1 MSSAL
6 RSRAAAIGLVLAI
19 AFLALAALLP
29 TARAASTGVDP
40 AAMTVTVVL
49 DKSSYL
55 SGDTATAQAIVY
67 RTPAPGNYTYVW
79 RVRNFFF
86 QLLNTTTTAGATFR
100 YPIALD
106 YTGTLRFEATVDDG
120 QGTVAAGQQSAT
132 VALAYMALRLD
143 RGDYN
148 PGDAISAFY
157 GVTSHVITN
166 PSYAYEVD
174 DSNAVIV
181 LSGTTNA
188 TFFSFRTPNPSSRS
202 YTFHVTATDRGN
214 STQAQATIPQAAGFV
229 LGLSFEKT
237 SYAAGETVHAHLI
250 LTAKGTASLPSQ
262 FRWSLSTASASV
274 SSITTGPTADL
285 LLTIPGGTGNGGLL
299 VFANELNTG
308 ASTFQ
313 TVQVGPTGSSFWSTE
328 VGGFPVFA
336 IVLSVLFVL
345 LLIAVIAIWR
355 QSGGGFGAI
364 GGKAAVPPPPP
375 EGPVRSA
382 PTSPMSITCRGRDG
396 RERGPAQDDPRAIPR
411 PGQRV
416 DPGGGLHLAQPRGV
430 LRSSR
435 GGQGPP
441 RVRRRRESEA
451 PESVREHGG
460 GRGRLGRPRGR
471 RPDLARGGGE

>member
-1 MSSAL
+1 MGRRMSSAL
-6 RSRAAAIGLVLAI
+6 LSRACALAFALIIGL
-19 AFLALAALLP
+19 LALAALIP
-29 TARAASTGVDP
+29 AANAVPSPNPIQP

-86 QLLNTTTTAGATFR
+86 QLLNTTTTAGATLR

-120 QGTVAAGQQSAT
+120 QGTVAAGQ
-132 VALAYMALRLD
+132 
-143 RGDYN
+143 
-148 PGDAISAFY
+148 
-157 GVTSHVITN
+157 
-166 PSYAYEVD
+166 
-174 DSNAVIV
+174 
-181 LSGTTNA
+181 
-188 TFFSFRTPNPSSRS
+188 
-202 YTFHVTATDRGN
+202 
-214 STQAQATIPQAAGFV
+214 
-229 LGLSFEKT
+229 
-237 SYAAGETVHAHLI
+237 TVHAHLI

-328 VGGFPVFA
+328 VGGFPAFA

-345 LLIAVIAIWR
+345 LLIAVIAMWR

-382 PTSPMSITCRGRDG
+382 PTSPMAITCRRCGKPID
-396 RERGPAQDDPRAIPR
+396 
-411 PGQRV
+411 
-416 DPGGGLHLAQPRGV
+416 L
-430 LRSSR
+430 
-435 GGQGPP
+435 PP
-441 RVRRRRESEA
+441 S
-451 PESVREHGG
+451 
-460 GRGRLGRPRGR
+460 R
-471 RPDLARGGGE
+471 RPLEVMCPSCGETQVVT

>member
-1 MSSAL
+1 MGRRMSSAL
-6 RSRAAAIGLVLAI
+6 RWRACALAFAFVIGVLA
-19 AFLALAALLP
+19 FAAMIP
-29 TARAASTGVDP
+29 AADATPNPIQP

-55 SGDTATAQAIVY
+55 SGDTAAAQAIVY

-100 YPIALD
+100 YPIALG

-120 QGTVAAGQQSAT
+120 QGTVAAGQQSGT
-132 VALAYMALRLD
+132 VALAYMALSLD

-148 PGDAISAFY
+148 PGEIISAFY
-157 GVTSHVITN
+157 GVSSHVITN

-174 DSNAVIV
+174 DTNAVIV

-214 STQAQATIPQAAGFV
+214 STQAQATISQAAGFV
-229 LGLSFEKT
+229 LGLSFDKT

-308 ASTFQ
+308 ASAFQ
-313 TVQVGPTGSSFWSTE
+313 TVQVGPTGSSFWSTD
-328 VGGFPVFA
+328 VGGAPVFA
-336 IVLSVLFVL
+336 IVLS
-345 LLIAVIAIWR
+345 
-355 QSGGGFGAI
+355 
-364 GGKAAVPPPPP
+364 
-375 EGPVRSA
+375 
-382 PTSPMSITCRGRDG
+382 
-396 RERGPAQDDPRAIPR
+396 
-411 PGQRV
+411 
-416 DPGGGLHLAQPRGV
+416 
-430 LRSSR
+430 
-435 GGQGPP
+435 
-441 RVRRRRESEA
+441 
-451 PESVREHGG
+451 
-460 GRGRLGRPRGR
+460 
-471 RPDLARGGGE
+471 

>member
-1 MSSAL
+1 MGRRMSSAL
-6 RSRAAAIGLVLAI
+6 LSRACALAFALIIGL
-19 AFLALAALLP
+19 LALAALIP
-29 TARAASTGVDP
+29 AANAVPSPNPIQP

-100 YPIALD
+100 YPITLD

-132 VALAYMALRLD
+132 VALA
-143 RGDYN
+143 
-148 PGDAISAFY
+148 
-157 GVTSHVITN
+157 
-166 PSYAYEVD
+166 
-174 DSNAVIV
+174 
-181 LSGTTNA
+181 
-188 TFFSFRTPNPSSRS
+188 
-202 YTFHVTATDRGN
+202 
-214 STQAQATIPQAAGFV
+214 AGFV
-229 LGLSFEKT
+229 LGLTFEKT

-308 ASTFQ
+308 ASAFQ

-382 PTSPMSITCRGRDG
+382 PTSPMSITCRRCGKPID
-396 RERGPAQDDPRAIPR
+396 
-411 PGQRV
+411 
-416 DPGGGLHLAQPRGV
+416 L
-430 LRSSR
+430 STS
-435 GGQGPP
+435 
-441 RVRRRRESEA
+441 
-451 PESVREHGG
+451 
-460 GRGRLGRPRGR
+460 R
-471 RPDLARGGGE
+471 RPIEVMCPSCGETQVVT

>member
-6 RSRAAAIGLVLAI
+6 LSRACAI
-19 AFLALAALLP
+19 AFALIIGLLAFAALIP
-29 TARAASTGVDP
+29 AANAVPSPNPIQP

-132 VALAYMALRLD
+132 VAQAYMALSLD

-148 PGDAISAFY
+148 PGDTISAFY

-174 DSNAVIV
+174 DTNAVIV
-181 LSGTTNA
+181 LSGTTSA

-214 STQAQATIPQAAGFV
+214 STQAQATISQAAGFV

-262 FRWSLSTASASV
+262 FRWALSTASASV

-285 LLTIPGGTGNGGLL
+285 FLTIPQGTGNGGLL

-308 ASTFQ
+308 ASAFQ
-313 TVQVGPTGSSFWSTE
+313 TVQVGPTGSSFWSSE
-328 VGGFPVFA
+328 VGGFPAFA
-336 IVLSVLFVL
+336 IVLSVLFLL
-345 LLIAVIAIWR
+345 LLIAVIAVWR
-355 QSGGGFGAI
+355 RGGGGFGPI

-382 PTSPMSITCRGRDG
+382 PTSPMSINCRRCGKPID
-396 RERGPAQDDPRAIPR
+396 
-411 PGQRV
+411 
-416 DPGGGLHLAQPRGV
+416 L
-430 LRSSR
+430 STS
-435 GGQGPP
+435 
-441 RVRRRRESEA
+441 
-451 PESVREHGG
+451 
-460 GRGRLGRPRGR
+460 R
-471 RPDLARGGGE
+471 RPIEVMCPSCGETQVVT

>member
-1 MSSAL
+1 MGRRMSSAL
-6 RSRAAAIGLVLAI
+6 LSRACALGLAFVIGL
-19 AFLALAALLP
+19 LALAAAIP
-29 TARAASTGVDP
+29 AADAVPSPNPIQP

-86 QLLNTTTTAGATFR
+86 QILNTTTTAGATFQ
-100 YPIALD
+100 YPIALN

-132 VALAYMALRLD
+132 VALAYMALSLD

-148 PGDAISAFY
+148 PGDTISAFY
-157 GVTSHVITN
+157 GVRSHVITN

-174 DSNAVIV
+174 DVNAVIV

-188 TFFSFRTPNPSSRS
+188 TFFSFRTPNPASRS

-214 STQAQATIPQAAGFV
+214 NTQAQATINQATGFV
-229 LGLSFEKT
+229 LGLSFDKT
-237 SYAAGETVHAHLI
+237 SYAAGEAVRAHLT
-250 LTAKGTASLPSQ
+250 LTAKGPASLPSQ

-274 SSITTGPTADL
+274 SAITTSASADL
-285 LLTIPGGTGNGGLL
+285 FLTIPQGTGNGGLL
-299 VFANELNTG
+299 VFASESNTG
-308 ASTFQ
+308 ASAFQ
-313 TVQVGPTGSSFWSTE
+313 TVQVGSTASSFWSTD
-328 VGGFPVFA
+328 VAGFPAFA

-345 LLIAVIAIWR
+345 LLIAVFALWR
-355 QSGGGFGAI
+355 RVGGGFGPI

-382 PTSPMSITCRGRDG
+382 PASAMSINCRRCGKPID
-396 RERGPAQDDPRAIPR
+396 
-411 PGQRV
+411 
-416 DPGGGLHLAQPRGV
+416 L
-430 LRSSR
+430 STS
-435 GGQGPP
+435 
-441 RVRRRRESEA
+441 
-451 PESVREHGG
+451 
-460 GRGRLGRPRGR
+460 R
-471 RPDLARGGGE
+471 RPIEVMCPSCGETQVVT

>member
-1 MSSAL
+1 MGRRMSSAL
-6 RSRAAAIGLVLAI
+6 LSRAFAI
-19 AFLALAALLP
+19 AFALIIGLLALAALIP
-29 TARAASTGVDP
+29 AANAVPSPNPIQP

-100 YPIALD
+100 YPIALS

-132 VALAYMALRLD
+132 VAQAYMALSLD

-148 PGDAISAFY
+148 PGDTISAFY

-181 LSGTTNA
+181 LSGTTTA

-214 STQAQATIPQAAGFV
+214 STQAQATISQAPDFV
-229 LGLSFEKT
+229 LGLRFDKT

-262 FRWSLSTASASV
+262 FRWSLSTASASI
-274 SSITTGPTADL
+274 SSITAGPTADRIV
-285 LLTIPGGTGNGGLL
+285 TIPWGTGNGGLL
-299 VFANELNTG
+299 VFGSELNTG

-313 TVQVGPTGSSFWSTE
+313 TVQVGPTGSSLCSSE

-345 LLIAVIAIWR
+345 LLIAVIAMWR

-382 PTSPMSITCRGRDG
+382 PTSPMSITCRRCGKPID
-396 RERGPAQDDPRAIPR
+396 
-411 PGQRV
+411 
-416 DPGGGLHLAQPRGV
+416 L
-430 LRSSR
+430 STS
-435 GGQGPP
+435 
-441 RVRRRRESEA
+441 
-451 PESVREHGG
+451 
-460 GRGRLGRPRGR
+460 R
-471 RPDLARGGGE
+471 RPIEVMCPSCGETQVVT